1 MNNKPTFDTLV
12 KSWKELNQDKQRK
25 EYNFI
30 KVDRNFIQ
38 NNDYTTTQKGLYLLL
53 LCLSKPITTNERY
66 VSVNVNDLITYVTP
80 SKDTRTKR
88 NTKELLL
95 TTLMELQEHEIISYD
110 GMINDNINV
119 YINTDVT
126 PFTKLYE
133 IDALQALD
141 KMTTSRADTT
151 LTLYAA
157 YAFVY
162 VSVGNG
168 KVKNKGIYIHGLT
181 YMSNCL
187 DVEYRTLQRYLDELV
202 GKQFIVKKDYMESKN
217 KKKVVISL
225 YNDIDIERLGQY
237 IAKKTTKSK
246 KDNKQQEQE
255 QQQDNI
261 NTSDDTNTSDDKDKQ
276 ETTDNAIID
285 NETLIDN
292 DKDNKQD
299 NTNTSDDKEQEKRLR
314 TIKDYTDLDDESVKL
329 LSNAWKEYSTELVDW
344 NLSQFEDAYEW
355 FTKHKT
361 PSMKHAINW
370 LKKTFDDTVDDTRRK
385 LEKHKRDKQK
395 QKELL
400 NKMRERELIEQRNR
414 PKESLFVPYKERMKE
429 KERKLKERQKTHEQ
443 ALTPKFKAFLDKMNE
458 TEDQLEKQG
467 KITLDDNPSDY
478 SYYEM
483 KNRPMINKYLPQ
495 EQKEKK
501 FNAILDRVS
510 EQEQITRDDNDKDN
524 KQKTIQDYKEPQEVE
539 IIKQREQEL
548 IELQQEQEF
557 ADGVELTPEEQ
568 DKALDELLGL

>member
-12 KSWKELNQDKQRK
+12 KSWKKLNQDKQRK

-38 NNDYTTTQKGLYLLL
+38 NNDYTTTQKGLYFLL
-53 LCLSKPITTNERY
+53 LCVSKPITTNERY

-95 TTLMELQEHEIISYD
+95 TTLMELQEHEIISYY

-237 IAKKTTKSK
+237 IAKKTTKNK
-246 KDNKQQEQE
+246 KDNKQLPQE
-255 QQQDNI
+255 QQKEN
-261 NTSDDTNTSDDKDKQ
+261 NASDDTNTSDGKYKQ
-276 ETTDNAIID
+276 EIKDTNTLD
-285 NETLIDN
+285 NET
-292 DKDNKQD
+292 
-299 NTNTSDDKEQEKRLR
+299 
-314 TIKDYTDLDDESVKL
+314 
-329 LSNAWKEYSTELVDW
+329 ST
-344 NLSQFEDAYEW
+344 
-355 FTKHKT
+355 
-361 PSMKHAINW
+361 
-370 LKKTFDDTVDDTRRK
+370 
-385 LEKHKRDKQK
+385 
-395 QKELL
+395 
-400 NKMRERELIEQRNR
+400 
-414 PKESLFVPYKERMKE
+414 
-429 KERKLKERQKTHEQ
+429 
-443 ALTPKFKAFLDKMNE
+443 
-458 TEDQLEKQG
+458 
-467 KITLDDNPSDY
+467 
-478 SYYEM
+478 
-483 KNRPMINKYLPQ
+483 
-495 EQKEKK
+495 
-501 FNAILDRVS
+501 
-510 EQEQITRDDNDKDN
+510 DNDKDN

-557 ADGVELTPEEQ
+557 VDGVELTPEEQ

>member
-1 MNNKPTFDTLV
+1 MV

-66 VSVNVNDLITYVTP
+66 VSVNVNDLIAYVTP

-202 GKQFIVKKDYMESKN
+202 EKQFIVKKDYMESKN

-225 YNDIDIERLGQY
+225 YNNIDIERLGQY

-246 KDNKQQEQE
+246 KDNKQLDQE
-255 QQQDNI
+255 QQQEN
-261 NTSDDTNTSDDKDKQ
+261 NTSDDTNTSDDKDKK
-276 ETTDNAIID
+276 ETTDTTTLD
-285 NETLIDN
+285 NETSTDN
-292 DKDNKQD
+292 DKDNRQD
-299 NTNTSDDKEQEKRLR
+299 NTNTSDDKEQEKRLK

-329 LSNAWKEYSTELVDW
+329 LSNAWKEYETELIDW
-344 NLSQFEDAYEW
+344 NLYQFKDAYEW
-355 FTKHKT
+355 FTKHNN
-361 PSMKHAINW
+361 PSAKYAMNW
-370 LKKTFDDTVDDTRRK
+370 LKKAFNDNIDDTRRK
-385 LEKHKRDKQK
+385 LKKHKRDEQK
-395 QKELL
+395 QKEYYRQIFEE
-400 NKMRERELIEQRNR
+400 KKAE
-414 PKESLFVPYKERMKE
+414 KERMKDI
-429 KERKLKERQKTHEQ
+429 KKLPYERKSKTGGKARWAWLEDEEEPNANSDISKEKQDQQQEKDKEEPST
-443 ALTPKFKAFLDKMNE
+443 LTPKQEAYFNKHFS
-458 TEDQLEKQG
+458 KQENV
-467 KITLDDNPSDY
+467 TLGDNTSDY

-483 KNRPMINKYLPQ
+483 QNRSMINKYLPQ

-501 FNAILDRVS
+501 LNEYF
-510 EQEQITRDDNDKDN
+510 DKLN
-524 KQKTIQDYKEPQEVE
+524 
-539 IIKQREQEL
+539 
-548 IELQQEQEF
+548 F
-557 ADGVELTPEEQ
+557 
-568 DKALDELLGL
+568 